1 MCGWGIGVRRLRWI
15 SVLLLSAAAILVSA
29 IPRVDSPETTFNEAD
44 APVNLAPSARPNI
57 QLVPPAVDPIAIS
70 PAPPLH
76 SASRIVTSLVLE
88 LAAMPSQ
95 PQGHSLQ
102 DLLCTFL
109 I

>member
-76 SASRIVTSLVLE
+76 SASRVVTSLVLE

-95 PQGHSLQ
+95 HHGHSLQ